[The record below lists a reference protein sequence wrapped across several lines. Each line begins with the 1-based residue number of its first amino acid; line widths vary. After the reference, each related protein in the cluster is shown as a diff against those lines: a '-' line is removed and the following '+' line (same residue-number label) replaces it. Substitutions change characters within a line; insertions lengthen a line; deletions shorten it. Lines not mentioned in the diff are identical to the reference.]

1 MVEQLDVGF
10 GVDGNVTLC
19 GWLFVPDGRG
29 PRPAITMAHGYA
41 GIREH
46 GLDRFAR
53 VFADAGFVVP
63 IKPGACFRSP
73 SSSPPPVTLT
83 RRARTAIS
91 ASRHRVPR
99 TRQTLSSTLYA
110 PTVSLLVQPIPHS

>member
-46 GLDRFAR
+46 GVDRFAR

-63 IKPGACFRSP
+63 IKPGPVFGHRAVPRRRSRSHAAP
-73 SSSPPPVTLT
+73 ERPF
-83 RRARTAIS
+83 
-91 ASRHRVPR
+91 RHRDIEFPAPAR
-99 TRQTLSSTLYA
+99 LSHPLCMRQL
-110 PTVSLLVQPIPHS
+110 